1 MQRPSEVAAYDAPE
15 TLARYPL
22 GRIAEPIDIAC
33 AALFLASDAANGI
46 TGQVLNVDCG
56 ASA

>member
-1 MQRPSEVAAYDAPE
+1 VAAYDAPE

-22 GRIAEPIDIAC
+22 GRIAEPVDIAY